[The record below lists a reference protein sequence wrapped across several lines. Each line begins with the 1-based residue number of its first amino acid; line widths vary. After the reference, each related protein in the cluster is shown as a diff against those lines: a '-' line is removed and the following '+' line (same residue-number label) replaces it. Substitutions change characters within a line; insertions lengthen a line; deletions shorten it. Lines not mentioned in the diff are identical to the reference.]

1 MKSELIIAMTAVWL
15 AGGLIWVF
23 LPKGKKNVAF
33 KDPRDLIGWSG
44 GNEALIEELKEEEQ
58 GKVEIQKGMEKEKR
72 REGKKMETEQMPA
85 RNDAEDVKTQ
95 YVNIGSL
102 DAKTI
107 LDT

>member
-1 MKSELIIAMTAVWL
+1 
-15 AGGLIWVF
+15 
-23 LPKGKKNVAF
+23 
-33 KDPRDLIGWSG
+33 
-44 GNEALIEELKEEEQ
+44 
-58 GKVEIQKGMEKEKR
+58 
-72 REGKKMETEQMPA
+72 METEQMPA